1 MSAGFDVERFLR
13 EREKTWHELEGM
25 LASVERAGTRSLGI
39 DGARRFAKLYR
50 QVSADLVRARTE
62 LVDASVQDYLN
73 DLVARAYRQVYAGT
87 GGSGTRVLQFFAL
100 EFPALVRL
108 EWRVVALSAALFWA
122 GGAVGAAGMALDPGA
137 AAVLIPEQHQAT
149 TPDERIAEEER
160 ASDHGS
166 SDAAAFSSFLFTHN
180 IQVSFLVF
188 AMGITFGIGT
198 VALMF
203 YNGVPLGALA
213 WQYHASG
220 HGLFFWA
227 WILPHGIPEISEI
240 VIAGAAGLILA
251 RGLLR
256 PGRRTRRDAL
266 VREARVAARLVVG
279 GMPVLVLAGL
289 IEGTISQMHA
299 PLMPYWAKL
308 AFAAAVAAGLF
319 LWLARAGRGLRSDPA
334 GADPSAPDASGA

>member
-1 MSAGFDVERFLR
+1 MRTAGFDVERFLR
-13 EREKTWHELEGM
+13 DREKHWHELEQ
-25 LASVERAGTRSLGI
+25 LLVSVEGSGTRTLGI

-50 QVSADLVRARTE
+50 MVSADLVRARTE
-62 LVDASVQDYLN
+62 LVDASIQDYLN

-87 GGSGTRVLQFFAL
+87 TGSGQGLFRFFAL
-100 EFPALVRL
+100 EFPALVRA
-108 EWRVVALSAALFWA
+108 EWRVVALSAALFFA
-122 GGAVGAAGMALDPGA
+122 GGAVGAAGMAVDPGA
-137 AAVLIPEQHQAT
+137 AAVLVPEQHQAM
-149 TPDERIAEEER
+149 TPGERIAEDE
-160 ASDHGS
+160 SQGGHGS
-166 SDAAAFSSFLFTHN
+166 DEAAAFSSFLFTHN

-198 VALMF
+198 AALMF

-213 WQYHASG
+213 FQYHAAG
-220 HGLFFWA
+220 HGVFFWA

-256 PGRRTRRDAL
+256 PGRRSRRDAL
-266 VREARVAARLVVG
+266 IHEARIAARLVVG

-299 PLMPYWAKL
+299 PIMPYWAKL
-308 AFAAAVAAGLF
+308 IFAAVVGTGLF
-319 LWLARAGRGLRSDPA
+319 FWLARAGRNLG
-334 GADPSAPDASGA
+334 GADGAREVGRA

>member
-1 MSAGFDVERFLR
+1 MRTAGFDVERFLR
-13 EREKTWHELEGM
+13 DREKHWHELESM
-25 LASVERAGTRSLGI
+25 LFQVERSGTRALGI
-39 DGARRFAKLYR
+39 EGARKFAKLYR

-62 LVDASVQDYLN
+62 LVDASIQDYLN
-73 DLVARAYRQVYAGT
+73 DLVARAYRHVYAGT
-87 GGSGTRVLQFFAL
+87 VGSGWGVLRFFAQ
-100 EFPALVRL
+100 EFPALVRA
-108 EWRVVALSAALFWA
+108 ERRAVALSAALFFL
-122 GGAVGAAGMALDPGA
+122 GGIVGAAGMALDPNA
-137 AAVLIPEQHQAT
+137 SAVLVPEQHQAT
-149 TPDERIAEEER
+149 TPTERIQEEER
-160 ASDHGS
+160 SDGHASDE
-166 SDAAAFSSFLFTHN
+166 AAAFSSFLFTHN

-198 VALMF
+198 TALMF

-213 WQYHASG
+213 WQYHAAG

-251 RGLLR
+251 RGLLW
-256 PGRRTRRDAL
+256 PGRRSRRDAL
-266 VREARVAARLVVG
+266 VHEAKIAVRLVVG

-308 AFAAAVAAGLF
+308 IFAVVVGTALF
-319 LWLARAGRGLRSDPA
+319 TWLARAGRSLEREEPA
-334 GADPSAPDASGA
+334 ARA

>member
-1 MSAGFDVERFLR
+1 MRAAGFDVERFLR
-13 EREKTWHELEGM
+13 EREGHWHELESM
-25 LASVERAGTRSLGI
+25 LTQVERTGTRSLGI
-39 DGARRFAKLYR
+39 EGARKFSKLYR

-62 LVDASVQDYLN
+62 LVDASIQDYLN
-73 DLVARAYRQVYAGT
+73 DLVARAYRHVYAGT
-87 GGSGTRVLQFFAL
+87 VGSGWGVLRFFAQ
-100 EFPALVRL
+100 EFPALVRK
-108 EWRVVALSAALFWA
+108 ERRVVALSAALFFL
-122 GGAVGAAGMALDPGA
+122 GGVVGAAGMAVDPNA
-137 AAVLIPEQHQAT
+137 SAVLVPEQHQAT
-149 TPDERIAEEER
+149 TPTERIAEEEASHGH
-160 ASDHGS
+160 ASDE
-166 SDAAAFSSFLFTHN
+166 AAAFSSFLFTHN

-198 VALMF
+198 TALMF

-213 WQYHASG
+213 FQYHAAG
-220 HGLFFWA
+220 HGVFFWA

-251 RGLLR
+251 RGLLW

-266 VREARVAARLVVG
+266 VHEAKTAVRLVVG

-308 AFAAAVAAGLF
+308 VFALVVGVALF
-319 LWLARAGRGLRSDPA
+319 TWLARAGRSLEATEASDA
-334 GADPSAPDASGA
+334 

>member
-1 MSAGFDVERFLR
+1 VSAAGFDVERFLR
-13 EREKTWHELEGM
+13 EREPTWHELEGM
-25 LASVERAGTRSLGI
+25 LASVERAGTRSLGM

-62 LVDASVQDYLN
+62 LVDASIQDYLN

-87 GGSGTRVLQFFAL
+87 GGSGARVFGFFAL
-100 EFPALVRL
+100 EFPALVRH
-108 EWRVVALSAALFWA
+108 EWRVVALSAALFLA
-122 GGAVGAAGMALDPGA
+122 GGVVGAAGLALDPAA
-137 AAVLIPEQHQAT
+137 AAVLVPEQHQAM
-149 TPDERIAEEER
+149 TPAERIAEEE
-160 ASDHGS
+160 SGGGHGS

-188 AMGITFGIGT
+188 AMGLTFGVGT
-198 VALMF
+198 AALMF

-266 VREARVAARLVVG
+266 VHEARTAARLVVG

-308 AFAAAVAAGLF
+308 VFAAVVGTGLA
-319 LWLARAGRGLRSDPA
+319 LWLARAGRARGAPEPLQA
-334 GADPSAPDASGA
+334 G

>member
-1 MSAGFDVERFLR
+1 MRTAGFDVERFLR
-13 EREKTWHELEGM
+13 EREPHWHELEAT
-25 LASVERAGTRSLGI
+25 LASVERSGARSLGTA
-39 DGARRFAKLYR
+39 GARRFAKLYR
-50 QVSADLVRARTE
+50 MVSADLVRARTE

-87 GGSGTRVLQFFAL
+87 VGSGWSVLRFFAL
-100 EFPALVRL
+100 EFPALVRA
-108 EWRVVALSAALFWA
+108 ERRAVALSAALFLA
-122 GGAVGAAGMALDPGA
+122 GGVVGAAGMALDPRA
-137 AAVLIPEQHQAT
+137 AAVLVPEQHQAH
-149 TPDERIAEEER
+149 TPGERIAHDEGEGG
-160 ASDHGS
+160 HGS
-166 SDAAAFSSFLFTHN
+166 GEAAAFSSFLFTHN

-198 VALMF
+198 SALMF

-213 WQYHASG
+213 WQYHAAG

-251 RGLLR
+251 RGLLW

-266 VREARVAARLVVG
+266 VHEAKVAVRLVVG

-289 IEGTISQMHA
+289 IEGTISQLHA

-308 AFAAAVAAGLF
+308 LFALVVGTGLF
-319 LWLARAGRGLRSDPA
+319 TWLLRAGRTRPLE
-334 GADPSAPDASGA
+334 GARADA

>member
-1 MSAGFDVERFLR
+1 MRAAGFDVERFLR
-13 EREKTWHELEGM
+13 EREPHWHELESM
-25 LASVERAGTRSLGI
+25 LAAVERKGTRSLGI
-39 DGARRFAKLYR
+39 EGARRFAKLYR
-50 QVSADLVRARTE
+50 MVSADLVRARTE
-62 LVDASVQDYLN
+62 LVDASIQDYLN

-87 GGSGTRVLQFFAL
+87 VGSGWGVLRFFAL
-100 EFPALVRL
+100 EFPALVRA
-108 EWRVVALSAALFWA
+108 ERRVVALSAALFLL
-122 GGAVGAAGMALDPGA
+122 GGVVGAAGMAVDPGA
-137 AAVLIPEQHQAT
+137 AAVLVPEQHQAH
-149 TPDERIAEEER
+149 TPGERIAEEESS
-160 ASDHGS
+160 AGHGS
-166 SDAAAFSSFLFTHN
+166 DEAAQFSSFLFTHN

-198 VALMF
+198 SALMF

-220 HGLFFWA
+220 HGVFFWA

-251 RGLLR
+251 RGLLW

-266 VREARVAARLVVG
+266 VHEAKRAVRLVVG

-299 PLMPYWAKL
+299 PIMPYWAKL
-308 AFAAAVAAGLF
+308 LFACVVGAGLF
-319 LWLARAGRGLRSDPA
+319 TWLFRAGRSLPD
-334 GADPSAPDASGA
+334 PDAERLDA